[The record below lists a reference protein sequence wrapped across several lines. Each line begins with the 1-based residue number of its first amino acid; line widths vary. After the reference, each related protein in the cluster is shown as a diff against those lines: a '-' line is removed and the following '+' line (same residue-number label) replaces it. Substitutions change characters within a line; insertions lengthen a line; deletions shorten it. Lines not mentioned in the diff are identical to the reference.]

1 MIRINLLPVK
11 QVKKVQA
18 GQRQLMIFALAVI
31 AEVAVFFFLYT
42 VQAGEV
48 EDRNRKIAILETE
61 IAQLKKEV
69 GDFDQLKQRHEQL
82 LAQQKVIDDLQKGR
96 TGPVK
101 MMRELSEILT
111 PGKGPTVN
119 QSAYAILIRTNDTAA
134 INARWNPHRLWLE
147 DLIEKGGLVR
157 VKGKAK
163 DHDDVAEFNRRLVHS
178 VRFTDDFLERND
190 LIQDNVMKQKLV
202 RFSIRMRVVY

>member
-31 AEVAVFFFLYT
+31 AEVAVFFFLYQ

-48 EDRNRKIAILETE
+48 EERKRKISILETE

-69 GDFDQLKQRHEQL
+69 GDFDQLKQRHVQL
-82 LAQQKVIDDLQKGR
+82 LAQQKVIDDLQRGR

-111 PGKGPTVN
+111 PGKGPTVDP
-119 QSAYAILIRTNDTAA
+119 AVYELLIRTDPNAA
-134 INARWNPHRLWLE
+134 YNPRWNPHRRWLE
-147 DLIEKGGLVR
+147 DLVEKGGLLR

-163 DHDDVAEFNRRLVHS
+163 DYDDVAEFNRRIALS
-178 VRFTDDFLERND
+178 KRFADDFLERND
-190 LIQDNVMKQKLV
+190 LIQDHAMKQKLV
-202 RFSIRMRVVY
+202 RFSLRCRVVY